1 MKTAWGPP
9 RTMIEAECARRG
21 KAALVDGCIVLMGG
35 GDADYRLI
43 DALAGPA
50 ANSIVDREP
59 DDEQRYWLR
68 VWGARGLLWVWDDV
82 AVDAVRAGLVDSS
95 WRVREMSAKVIARHT
110 VGQLFE
116 AVATLREDPIP
127 RVRAAATRAIITLTA
142 NQE

>member
-1 MKTAWGPP
+1 MRWP
-9 RTMIEAECARRG
+9 
-21 KAALVDGCIVLMGG
+21 
-35 GDADYRLI
+35 
-43 DALAGPA
+43 GPA

-68 VWGARGLLWVWDDV
+68 VWEPAACCGSGMTWRSTRSGP
-82 AVDAVRAGLVDSS
+82 GLVDSS

-127 RVRAAATRAIITLTA
+127 RVRTAATRAIITLTA